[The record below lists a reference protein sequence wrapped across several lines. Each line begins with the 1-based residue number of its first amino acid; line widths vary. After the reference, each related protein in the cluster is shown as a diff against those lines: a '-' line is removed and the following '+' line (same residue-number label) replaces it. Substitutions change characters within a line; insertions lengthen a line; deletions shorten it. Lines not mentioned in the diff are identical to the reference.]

1 MAPSKRLKIL
11 WMKLDKSLITI
22 HYSIDKNVM
31 RSKAKAPRKII
42 FKQGKGETGVITP
55 LRYCLG

>member
-1 MAPSKRLKIL
+1 MGDI
-11 WMKLDKSLITI
+11 DKSLITI
-22 HYSIDKNVM
+22 YHSIEKNM
-31 RSKAKAPRKII
+31 RSKAKAPRKIV